1 MKRIIAALLSFALL
15 FTLTACGQA
24 KQENME
30 KNDAGELQNM
40 QTTEK
45 VAKQIADYTGA
56 DIIRLEPVDPYP
68 EDYDACVARAEAE
81 HPANARPELKTE
93 LNNLSDYD
101 TIILGWPCWN
111 YSCPMLI
118 LTMLEQYDFSDKT
131 ILPFTTHGGS
141 GFAQSIKEMKVSSP
155 DTTYLDGL
163 AIYEK
168 NVDTSEKEITEW
180 LANYGYAKNEQ

>member
-1 MKRIIAALLSFALL
+1 MKRIIAAILSFAII

-40 QTTEK
+40 QTMDVDKTLILYFSYSGNTEK

-93 LNNLSDYD
+93 DVYKRQ
-101 TIILGWPCWN
+101 P
-111 YSCPMLI
+111 
-118 LTMLEQYDFSDKT
+118 
-131 ILPFTTHGGS
+131 
-141 GFAQSIKEMKVSSP
+141 VSLSP
-155 DTTYLDGL
+155 DCRTPRVSCSQYPLRVPRPRENSRS
-163 AIYEK
+163 AR
-168 NVDTSEKEITEW
+168 
-180 LANYGYAKNEQ
+180 